1 MQGKGKKMFLSSP
14 EGEIKLKV
22 CVSQREK
29 IISLD
34 QID

>member
-1 MQGKGKKMFLSSP
+1 MLLPFPGV
-14 EGEIKLKV
+14 EIKLEV
-22 CVSQREK
+22 CVAQREK

>member
-1 MQGKGKKMFLSSP
+1 MLLLSP
-14 EGEIKLKV
+14 KGEIKLKV
-22 CVSQREK
+22 CVAQREK